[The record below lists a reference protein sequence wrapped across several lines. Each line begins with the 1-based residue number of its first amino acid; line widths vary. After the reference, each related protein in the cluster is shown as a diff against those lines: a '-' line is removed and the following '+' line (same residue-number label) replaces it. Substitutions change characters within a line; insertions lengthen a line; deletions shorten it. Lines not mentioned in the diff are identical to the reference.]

1 MHGPLVIVDGKVRKS
16 FLFAFLDDHSR
27 LIPHGEFYLQENLK
41 NLTDCLIKA
50 LSKRGLPRKIYLD
63 NGPSFRSHQ
72 LAHATASL
80 GISLIH
86 CTPYRPEG
94 KGKIERYFK
103 TLRMQFL
110 PLLPP
115 TLSLPT
121 LNERFE
127 QWCDQTYHRTV
138 HGTTKETPWHRY
150 TQHLHLLRSAPKN
163 LSDFFRTR
171 ARRKVDRDR
180 TVTLHGR
187 IYEAPVEL
195 IEKNVNLLYHE
206 DDPQRIEIFHQDQ
219 SYGFLVPLNP
229 HINARIKR
237 NAERTHIEPQL
248 ASTPPPPIAKSYQGG
263 KLFERRQDDESL

>member
-1 MHGPLVIVDGKVRKS
+1 MPL
-16 FLFAFLDDHSR
+16 
-27 LIPHGEFYLQENLK
+27 PP
-41 NLTDCLIKA
+41 
-50 LSKRGLPRKIYLD
+50 LP
-63 NGPSFRSHQ
+63 
-72 LAHATASL
+72 
-80 GISLIH
+80 
-86 CTPYRPEG
+86 
-94 KGKIERYFK
+94 
-103 TLRMQFL
+103 
-110 PLLPP
+110 PP

-138 HGTTKETPWHRY
+138 HGTPKEAPWDRY
-150 TQHLHLLRSAPKN
+150 PRHLPLLRSAPKN

-206 DDPQRIEIFHQDQ
+206 TDPQRIEILYQDQ

-237 NAERTHIEPQL
+237 NADRTDIQPQRP
-248 ASTPPPPIAKSYQGG
+248 SSPPSAPISYQGG
-263 KLFERRQDDESL
+263 TLFGRS